1 MAIEFQ
7 CPECSAS
14 IRVPDTASGKQGTCP
29 GCGIK
34 LLVPVVEIPDT
45 STGTAPPSGLTPS
58 TPAPPPAVPP
68 QFPATE
74 FPASQGP
81 PATAPSASPPAG
93 GFENSPAAPLG
104 PTAGSTGLPGAP
116 FEAPVMSPGQTALPF
131 PQEPPGVVP
140 TPVASSVRRRTRRKS
155 SALWF
160 PIVCG
165 IALVAGVA
173 WLWIPR
179 ANISGDRTAE
189 FITRLDGLPPKQIPA
204 SMADVK
210 TSIRK
215 RVLERFADD
224 SEWLRS
230 SHAEVEFSA
239 GNEGLVI
246 RVAEGRETRF
256 VRFRIDPG
264 LRDWYTANGQQ
275 LDDDHKTELG
285 KSLTEFFEAWD
296 VAIRNQTGVDQV
308 MRFRDTVGLSGC
320 VYGLGYNVSARV
332 DGNLYP
338 CVYEDDSSLYFLLP
352 RTTKKFQILG
362 FHSNG
367 DRADFPG
374 EYRVTIKAGQKP
386 TE

>member
-1 MAIEFQ
+1 
-7 CPECSAS
+7 
-14 IRVPDTASGKQGTCP
+14 
-29 GCGIK
+29 
-34 LLVPVVEIPDT
+34 
-45 STGTAPPSGLTPS
+45 
-58 TPAPPPAVPP
+58 
-68 QFPATE
+68 
-74 FPASQGP
+74 
-81 PATAPSASPPAG
+81 
-93 GFENSPAAPLG
+93 
-104 PTAGSTGLPGAP
+104 
-116 FEAPVMSPGQTALPF
+116 
-131 PQEPPGVVP
+131 
-140 TPVASSVRRRTRRKS
+140 
-155 SALWF
+155 
-160 PIVCG
+160 
-165 IALVAGVA
+165 
-173 WLWIPR
+173 
-179 ANISGDRTAE
+179 
-189 FITRLDGLPPKQIPA
+189 
-204 SMADVK
+204 MADVK